1 MDKYEEKSISDIE
14 KHGCHILS
22 VIEDD
27 EGLTFSYSIGIE
39 ESNSHPEIIIT
50 GLPSDFAQLL
60 INDYNARVKDGE
72 VFEVDKMYDGFLE
85 GFEVTFKLV
94 EKKHYKEYFGWA
106 QWLYKDKPYRVLQLI
121 YPNTSGVWVWDKEA
135 DDDLKWFIPRLYAH

>member
-1 MDKYEEKSISDIE
+1 
-14 KHGCHILS
+14 
-22 VIEDD
+22 
-27 EGLTFSYSIGIE
+27 
-39 ESNSHPEIIIT
+39 
-50 GLPSDFAQLL
+50 
-60 INDYNARVKDGE
+60 
-72 VFEVDKMYDGFLE
+72 MYDGFLE

-106 QWLYKDKPYRVLQLI
+106 QWLYKDKSYRVLQLI